1 MDQGTVQGAAR
12 PRPDGMVHEGV
23 PYREPALLAR
33 ELRAP
38 VAEALRDGGRVVAVL
53 DGPNRAALESV
64 LGSAAADVEWLDPAE
79 VHRVPAFTVAS
90 RWARLTRRN
99 PRPEA
104 RTTVIA
110 QHLDLPGVGPA
121 YWIRLDAA
129 LNVALAD
136 LPVTMLCPCREDDD
150 LDLLLRASH
159 PALRVD
165 GRSLPTGLLRD
176 PTELVAEYPPPP
188 PADLGPPL
196 AELTVTLDTLPAARR
211 LVAETAPVAGLDRE
225 RTADLVLAVNE
236 IATNSVEHGPG
247 HGRLRLWARD
257 GLVAEVHDVGRMAVP
272 FPGMVAPPAAGARG
286 RGLWLASELSDVL
299 QVWSDASGTTVRL
312 LAEPGRGA
320 G

>member
-12 PRPDGMVHEGV
+12 QPPDGMVHEGV

-33 ELRAP
+33 ELHAP
-38 VAEALRDGGRVVAVL
+38 VDEALRDGGRVVAVL
-53 DGPNRAALESV
+53 DGPNRAALESL
-64 LGSAAADVEWLDPAE
+64 LGAAASGIEWRDPAE

-90 RWARLTRRN
+90 RWARSIRRD
-99 PRPEA
+99 PHPDA

-110 QHLDLPGVGPA
+110 QHLDLPGVERGH
-121 YWIRLDAA
+121 WIRLDAA
-129 LNVALAD
+129 LNVALEG
-136 LPVTMLCPCREDDD
+136 LPVTMLCPCPADRD
-150 LDLLLRASH
+150 LDLVRATH
-159 PALRVD
+159 ATLRVD
-165 GRSLPTGLLRD
+165 GESLPTGGVRD
-176 PTELVAEYPPPP
+176 PVQLLAEYPPPP
-188 PADLGPPL
+188 PPELGPPA
-196 AELTVTLDTLPAARR
+196 AELAVTLDALPAVRR
-211 LVAETAPVAGLDRE
+211 LVAETAPLGGLDPE

-247 HGRLRLWARD
+247 KGRLRLWTRD

-312 LAEPGRGA
+312 LFGPHRGA